1 MMSKTTKRVS
11 SIRKLAVF
19 ALVAL
24 VTLAL
29 AVRFLFYNSNAT
41 DLQKML
47 QNLPKE
53 ISQSINSANTI
64 QSTDL
69 DLVQH
74 FESLAKEI
82 RHQQEVQAKQFE
94 KQRKVLEKKI
104 QDLKQTPP
112 EATLRERIAL
122 TFPYDSRARF
132 PAFIWQTWSNDKSP
146 ENIQDIKGMWESKNP
161 GFAHEVLT
169 HDVINALVHHYFYS
183 IPEILETYEALPSTI
198 LKIDFFKYLILL
210 VHGGVYADIDTF
222 PVQPIPNWIPEELSP
237 SDIGLIVGVE
247 EDAQRPDWRT
257 KFIRRLQFGT
267 WIIQAKPGHPI
278 LREIIAKIIETTLQR
293 KKEDQLN
300 VNLRNDLNIM
310 SWTGSGLWTDTI
322 FTYFND
328 FMRSG
333 VREKVTWRL
342 FHNLK
347 QSKLLSDVLVF
358 PKFSFNCPNE
368 IANDD
373 PYKKLYFITHLAAQ
387 FWKNTP
393 KVEQK

>member
-1 MMSKTTKRVS
+1 MSKTTKRAS
-11 SIRKLAVF
+11 NLRRLMVF
-19 ALVAL
+19 AVVAL
-24 VTLAL
+24 ISLAL
-29 AVRFLFYNSNAT
+29 AVRYLFYNSNAT
-41 DLQKML
+41 DLQKIL

-53 ISQSINSANTI
+53 ISQSINSANNI
-64 QSTDL
+64 QSSDS

-74 FESLAKEI
+74 FESLAQEI
-82 RHQQEVQAKQFE
+82 RNQQEIQAKQFD
-94 KQRKVLEKKI
+94 KQRKILEKKI

-112 EATLRERIAL
+112 EATLRERIAF
-122 TFPYDSRARF
+122 TFPYNSHAKF
-132 PAFIWQTWSNDKSP
+132 PAFIWQTWSDESP
-146 ENIQDIKGMWESKNP
+146 ERVRDIKGMWESKNP

-169 HDVINALVHHYFYS
+169 HDVINALVHHYFSS
-183 IPEILETYEALPSTI
+183 IPEILETYETLPSII

-237 SDIGLIVGVE
+237 SDIGLIIGVE
-247 EDAQRPDWRT
+247 EDAQRADWRT

-278 LREIIAKIIETTLQR
+278 LREIISQIIETTLQR
-293 KKEDQLN
+293 KKDDQLN

-333 VREKVTWRL
+333 VSEKVTWTL

-347 QSKLLSDVLVF
+347 HPKLLSDVLVF

-373 PYKKLYFITHLAAQ
+373 PYKKLYFITHLASQ

>member
-24 VTLAL
+24 VALAL

-122 TFPYDSRARF
+122 TFPYDSHAKF
-132 PAFIWQTWSNDKSP
+132 PAFIWQTWSNDKGP
-146 ENIQDIKGMWESKNP
+146 ESIQDIKGMWESKNP

-237 SDIGLIVGVE
+237 SDIGLIIGVE

>member
-24 VTLAL
+24 VALAL

-122 TFPYDSRARF
+122 NLPYDSHASSR
-132 PAFIWQTWSNDKSP
+132 
-146 ENIQDIKGMWESKNP
+146 
-161 GFAHEVLT
+161 
-169 HDVINALVHHYFYS
+169 
-183 IPEILETYEALPSTI
+183 PSC
-198 LKIDFFKYLILL
+198 
-210 VHGGVYADIDTF
+210 
-222 PVQPIPNWIPEELSP
+222 
-237 SDIGLIVGVE
+237 
-247 EDAQRPDWRT
+247 
-257 KFIRRLQFGT
+257 
-267 WIIQAKPGHPI
+267 
-278 LREIIAKIIETTLQR
+278 
-293 KKEDQLN
+293 
-300 VNLRNDLNIM
+300 NLA
-310 SWTGSGLWTDTI
+310 
-322 FTYFND
+322 
-328 FMRSG
+328 
-333 VREKVTWRL
+333 
-342 FHNLK
+342 
-347 QSKLLSDVLVF
+347 
-358 PKFSFNCPNE
+358 P
-368 IANDD
+368 
-373 PYKKLYFITHLAAQ
+373 
-387 FWKNTP
+387 
-393 KVEQK
+393 

>member
-1 MMSKTTKRVS
+1 MAKTTKRAS
-11 SIRKLAVF
+11 SFRRLMIFAIIALISLAF
-19 ALVAL
+19 G
-24 VTLAL
+24 
-29 AVRFLFYNSNAT
+29 VRYLFHNSNAT
-41 DLQKML
+41 DLQKIL

-53 ISQSINSANTI
+53 ISQSINSANNI
-64 QSTDL
+64 QSSDS

-74 FESLAKEI
+74 FESLAQEI
-82 RHQQEVQAKQFE
+82 RHQQEVQAKQFD
-94 KQRKVLEKKI
+94 KQRKILEKKI

-112 EATLRERIAL
+112 EATLRERIAM
-122 TFPYDSRARF
+122 TFPYDSHVKF
-132 PAFIWQTWSNDKSP
+132 PAFIWQTWSNDEGP
-146 ENIQDIKGMWESKNP
+146 ERVQDIKGMWESKNP
-161 GFAHEVLT
+161 GFAHEVLN

-183 IPEILETYEALPSTI
+183 IPEILETYEALPSII

-247 EDAQRPDWRT
+247 EDAQRADWRT
-257 KFIRRLQFGT
+257 KYIRRLQFGT
-267 WIIQAKPGHPI
+267 WIIQAKPGHPV
-278 LREIIAKIIETTLQR
+278 LREIISRIIETTLQR
-293 KKEDQLN
+293 KRDDQLN

-333 VREKVTWRL
+333 VREKVTWKL
-342 FHNLK
+342 FHNLN
-347 QSKLLSDVLVF
+347 QPKLLSDVLVF
-358 PKFSFNCPNE
+358 PKFSFNCPNQ
-368 IANDD
+368 IDNDD
-373 PYKKLYFITHLAAQ
+373 PHKKFYFITHLASQ

-393 KVEQK
+393 KVEQR